1 MFSDS
6 MVYECSE
13 LVGCYLGVN
22 PPNAALES
30 IANDFIRLRN
40 FMDRKSLID
49 CVREPSKDGKSE
61 VARINLHFLAVHEQL
76 GHPIEVLAFFG
87 KVSNSNESSEL
98 VFVFVEM

>member
-1 MFSDS
+1 
-6 MVYECSE
+6 MVDECSDF
-13 LVGCYLGVN
+13 VGWYLEISS
-22 PPNAALES
+22 PNAALGS
-30 IANDFIRLRN
+30 ITNDSIGLMN